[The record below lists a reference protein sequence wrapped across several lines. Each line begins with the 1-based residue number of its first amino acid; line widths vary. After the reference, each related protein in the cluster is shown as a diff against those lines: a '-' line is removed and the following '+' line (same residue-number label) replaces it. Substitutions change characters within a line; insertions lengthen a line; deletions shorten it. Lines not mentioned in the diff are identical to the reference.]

1 MEKQLAQKF
10 HDIAIECAYADED
23 MLSVREYKPRFSNK
37 TTFGIVGLDP
47 LTLLKLVVENADQ
60 FVEEDRDSY
69 VYPSFKTVNFQS
81 DNMGRQTIIY

>member
-10 HDIAIECAYADED
+10 YDIAIECSYADKD

-60 FVEEDRDSY
+60 FVTEAYSSSY
-69 VYPSFKTVNFQS
+69 YSEFHTVNFQS
-81 DNMGRQTIIY
+81 DNMGRQTIVY